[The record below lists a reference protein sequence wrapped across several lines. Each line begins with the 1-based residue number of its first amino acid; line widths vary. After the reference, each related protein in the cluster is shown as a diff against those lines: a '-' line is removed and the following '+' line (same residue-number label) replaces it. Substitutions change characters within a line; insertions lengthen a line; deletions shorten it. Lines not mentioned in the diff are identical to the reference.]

1 MNTDERRLGFW
12 GRRWRGLAVFLCA
25 SVLIGGLAPV
35 VRADWTL
42 TTADFKTQAKLSVNT
57 WMPGEGLSVSTA
69 AGNLV
74 KTASRDVVSL
84 VSERA
89 KAAGSGKWTLTLRNG
104 DVLDG
109 EPVGVTG
116 QALSFAVAELGTI
129 ELPIKSLAILQ
140 FKESKLA
147 ASATGA
153 AADKDVVKLRNGD
166 QMEGI
171 FLSLDADKLKLASG
185 ADSTPAELE
194 LGHVDRVSFGG
205 VTAAR
210 AVGPLAA
217 RVTFVSGSVLTVPLS
232 DKDGAFSWSVGDV
245 VVRDPAGKPRKT
257 TADQIVSLEVLG
269 GRVIF
274 LTELDPAKDKQVSYL
289 DTQWPTQVNRNVLGQ
304 PLKAGKVIYARGLGV
319 HTRSV
324 LTYDLAAAGGG
335 GEGGAAGS
343 GGFET
348 LMLRAGVDDSAAPY
362 GEASLSVVLD
372 GKVLWEGRNMKAGQ
386 VSEELRLP
394 VKDGK
399 MLELRAE
406 PAGRLDVLGR
416 VDWLNAALVRR

>member
-1 MNTDERRLGFW
+1 MS
-12 GRRWRGLAVFLCA
+12 VYLCLL
-25 SVLIGGLAPV
+25 VLIGGFTSVA
-35 VRADWTL
+35 RADWTL

-69 AGNLV
+69 AGSLV

-89 KAAGSGKWTLTLRNG
+89 RTAGGGKWTLALRNG
-104 DVLDG
+104 DVLEGD
-109 EPVGVTG
+109 PVGVSG
-116 QALSFAVAELGTI
+116 QTLSFTVAELGTI
-129 ELPIKSLAILQ
+129 EIPIKSLAVLQ
-140 FKESKLA
+140 FKESKI
-147 ASATGA
+147 ASPPPSPPTPPAG

-166 QMEGI
+166 QVEGI
-171 FLSLDADKLKLASG
+171 FVAVDADKLTLASG
-185 ADSTPAELE
+185 AENTPAELE
-194 LGHVDRVSFGG
+194 LGHVERVSFGG

-245 VVRDPAGKPRKT
+245 VVRDPAGKLRKT

-274 LTELDPAKDKQVSYL
+274 LTELDAAKDKQVSYL
-289 DTQWPTQVNRNVLGQ
+289 DTQWPTQINRNVLGQ

-319 HTRSV
+319 HTRST

-335 GEGGAAGS
+335 AGGG

-348 LMLRAGVDDSAAPY
+348 LTLRAGVDDSAAPY

-386 VSEELRLP
+386 VSEELHLA